1 MIATS
6 GGDLPL
12 LDMKRVSLPVLVDRR
27 LVLRGMAATLL
38 ASLAGCGVEVKRPDD
53 VGGGGGETS
62 GGDSGGGSTTGG
74 GTTGGSTTGGG
85 TGSGSGSGGGTTSE
99 GGSTVASPGFAMCGT
114 ELCID
119 LTSDANA
126 ALREVDGARVITV
139 DGRRLLIVRTAELT
153 FVVLSA
159 VCTHAGCTVHYAA
172 GSRDVACPCHGSTFE
187 LDGRVTAG
195 PAQSPLDVFAARY
208 DATNDVVTVT
218 V

>member
-1 MIATS
+1 
-6 GGDLPL
+6 
-12 LDMKRVSLPVLVDRR
+12 MKRVSLPVLVDRR

-53 VGGGGGETS
+53 LGGGE
-62 GGDSGGGSTTGG
+62 GGGPTTGG
-74 GTTGGSTTGGG
+74 GTSSGGTTSGGSTSGGSTGEDDTGG
-85 TGSGSGSGGGTTSE
+85 TGSGTIDE
-99 GGSTVASPGFAMCGT
+99 GGTVASPGFAMCGS

-119 LTSDANA
+119 LTNDANA
-126 ALREVDGARVITV
+126 ALRAIDGARLITV
-139 DGRRLLIVRTAELT
+139 DGRRFLIVRTAEQT
-153 FVVLSA
+153 FVALSA

-195 PAQSPLDVFAARY
+195 PAQSPLDLFSARY

>member
-1 MIATS
+1 
-6 GGDLPL
+6 
-12 LDMKRVSLPVLVDRR
+12 MKRVSLPVLVDRR

-53 VGGGGGETS
+53 LGGGESGGGGTS
-62 GGDSGGGSTTGG
+62 GG
-74 GTTGGSTTGGG
+74 GTTGGG
-85 TGSGSGSGGGTTSE
+85 TSGGGTSGGASTGGGSTGEDDTGSGTTGE
-99 GGSTVASPGFAMCGT
+99 GGGTVASPGFVMCGS

-119 LTSDANA
+119 LTSDANV
-126 ALREVDGARVITV
+126 ALRAIDGARVITV
-139 DGRRLLIVRTAELT
+139 DGRRFLIVRTAETT

-159 VCTHAGCTVHYAA
+159 VCTHAGCTVRYEA

-208 DATNDVVTVT
+208 DATNNLVTVT